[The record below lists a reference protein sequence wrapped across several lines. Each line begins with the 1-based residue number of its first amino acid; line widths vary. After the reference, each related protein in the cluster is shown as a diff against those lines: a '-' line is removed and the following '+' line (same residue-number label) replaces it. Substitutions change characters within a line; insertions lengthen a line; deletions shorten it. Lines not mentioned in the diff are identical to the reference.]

1 MSSITDTTRLVG
13 LGSPNP
19 NSQNTSSSSTSTTS
33 NGSTGET
40 SGTTS
45 STGSTTE
52 AGATSS
58 SSSTAAAPSTGDG
71 AGETTTTSAAPAP
84 TPQGSRLSGA
94 TVMAA
99 FEAEVAEIETRYRDA
114 LDRSGVR
121 EAPLEAV
128 AATAVPSY
136 AVAAAMSGLKGAA
149 DQIESFKDFRASDLR
164 REDPR
169 PAGEARRNDSRAA
182 DEARGGNP
190 RERFASREDRFG
202 GQEERG
208 RDDERG
214 IGFGPW
220 RGESPE
226 RPSLRVRRGM
236 AGYQA
241 NLRGAEPA
249 PGSTYR
255 DRA

>member
-1 MSSITDTTRLVG
+1 MSSITDTTKLVG
-13 LGSPNP
+13 LGSSSS
-19 NSQNTSSSSTSTTS
+19 NSQNTSSSTTSTTS
-33 NGSTGET
+33 SGST
-40 SGTTS
+40 SDTTS

-52 AGATSS
+52 SGATSS
-58 SSSTAAAPSTGDG
+58 SSSTAAAPSTGGEG
-71 AGETTTTSAAPAP
+71 AGETTTTSVAPAP
-84 TPQGSRLSGA
+84 TPQGSRLAGA

-99 FEAEVAEIETRYRDA
+99 FEAEVAQIETRYRDA
-114 LDRSGVR
+114 RDRSEVR
-121 EAPLEAV
+121 EAPPEAA
-128 AATAVPSY
+128 AATAVPSF

-169 PAGEARRNDSRAA
+169 AAGEARRNDPRAA
-182 DEARGGNP
+182 DEARGGNA
-190 RERFASREDRFG
+190 RERFAAREDRFG
-202 GQEERG
+202 GQEERR
-208 RDDERG
+208 RDDDR

-220 RGESPE
+220 RRESPE
-226 RPSLRVRRGM
+226 RPSLGVRRGM

-241 NLRGAEPA
+241 SLRGQEPA